1 MNEEIIKTCLNIDCP
16 ERFSVCCGEICT
28 PGNPDLLQPKFICVA
43 CRNEF
48 KGGKCNFTP
57 TEPVEK
63 CECGEEIST
72 VVMNHPSGVKIGDK
86 MCPKCGRVY
95 ITEPVIEDWE
105 KEFDEKFGIGYFSL
119 RTLLEI
125 RKHFKAFIRQTRLSL
140 LEDLERELES
150 KKEIPA
156 VIPHHS
162 PYLSG
167 LNAGLQV
174 GVDVV
179 RSKMK

>member
-28 PGNPDLLQPKFICVA
+28 LGNPDLLQPKFICAA

-48 KGGKCNFTP
+48 KGGKCNSTP

-63 CECGEEIST
+63 CMKAHCKCMQLSPCS
-72 VVMNHPSGVKIGDK
+72 NHHYSDCRP
-86 MCPKCGRVY
+86 
-95 ITEPVIEDWE
+95 TEPVIEDWE